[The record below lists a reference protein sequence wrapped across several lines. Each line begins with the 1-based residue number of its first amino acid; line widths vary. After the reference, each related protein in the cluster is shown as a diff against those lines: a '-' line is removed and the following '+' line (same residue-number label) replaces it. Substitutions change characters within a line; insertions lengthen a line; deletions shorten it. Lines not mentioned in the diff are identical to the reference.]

1 MYYHENIFNKRRQKQ
16 EFPASNVSSFLEH
29 AFHSTYDLRKT
40 IEAALQNNN
49 NKNAETRHNNDK
61 ENLNNNEI
69 SSSHNQ
75 KFPLSTIKILL
86 RRSSTK
92 KKKKKYSFLPQHPK
106 RKQNSS
112 YTRSRRITAG
122 EREGAQAAHIFYQKN
137 PGRKKKKKTKQ
148 KDKKPKKQ
156 NKPQKTKRKTK
167 SREMFYS
174 PVKCKG
180 ECGGDGYLEAKATIF
195 AWRRDRYRDDEAKKL
210 CSNTSSAREKEELSD
225 GDGEL
230 GFGRFM
236 VASDGTACRNRSTG
250 TVSASYDIFM
260 VVSAYLSVYSPL
272 MNGAQLRGR

>member
-69 SSSHNQ
+69 PSSHNQ
-75 KFPLSTIKILL
+75 KFPLSTMKIIL

-106 RKQNSS
+106 RKQNSP

-122 EREGAQAAHIFYQKN
+122 EGEGAQAAHICYQKN
-137 PGRKKKKKTKQ
+137 PGRGKKKKDKTKGQ
-148 KDKKPKKQ
+148 KAE
-156 NKPQKTKRKTK
+156 KTKRNPK
-167 SREMFYS
+167 RQNERQN
-174 PVKCKG
+174 
-180 ECGGDGYLEAKATIF
+180 LE
-195 AWRRDRYRDDEAKKL
+195 R
-210 CSNTSSAREKEELSD
+210 CSTHL
-225 GDGEL
+225 
-230 GFGRFM
+230 
-236 VASDGTACRNRSTG
+236 
-250 TVSASYDIFM
+250 
-260 VVSAYLSVYSPL
+260 
-272 MNGAQLRGR
+272 